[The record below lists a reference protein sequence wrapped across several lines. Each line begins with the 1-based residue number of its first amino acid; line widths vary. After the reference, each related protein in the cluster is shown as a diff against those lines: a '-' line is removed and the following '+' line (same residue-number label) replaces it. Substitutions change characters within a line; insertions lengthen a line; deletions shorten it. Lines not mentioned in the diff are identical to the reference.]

1 MIGEVVTVEVD
12 EAVTGLTADVALGA
26 TLLHVGATTGFDDD
40 GGFLSLDGTTY
51 AYIDADPDA
60 ATLTLATGLTAAV
73 TAESPVWALDDLGS
87 RRADRWVHC
96 LIDGAEQTTPVLV
109 PTHLEL
115 DFPEGDSLAGLW
127 VPVGLDAHGHRVALG
142 KADQASP
149 KDGNQLVDR
158 SVTADKISVGAAG
171 VTVLNGTFED
181 SSSEGL
187 FAGWWPSIWFVGAA
201 GSAHIDEATGV
212 DKIAGSRS
220 LVIRL
225 DDGAAGWKVVT
236 AGKPI
241 PVRPGQVFTLSGMI
255 AADRTIAVTVG
266 AADYPTLA
274 SLGFQTSTDA
284 ADPEDIFTPD
294 AAWQY
299 APIDALS
306 TTATQVSQTFT
317 VPDGHTQLRIACQ
330 AHPSNAGAWSA
341 IFDQVTLVEQAQ
353 VSTVTV
359 VDDWT
364 TFRDAQG
371 RTIAQALG
379 LTPSTSVGIT
389 FPATATRWYSGT
401 GVRKDTGSEIK
412 QGNGSDSYGNRRGA
426 IWWDSAA
433 VSTALGSGAGYSKVE
448 IRLTETAHAKAIAN
462 NVYLGTHTDGTVR
475 AAWGDITGKVTA
487 ALTAPGF
494 RVGGAVWVDITSI
507 VSVADLVGQVKRGLL
522 VGPAPSDSLDY
533 ALTLAGATASS
544 DAPLLRVS

>member
-1 MIGEVVTVEVD
+1 MNGYAVGAVWTPLGSHLTV
-12 EAVTGLTADVALGA
+12 AAA
-26 TLLHVGATTGFDDD
+26 VGATVLTVEHAGDFPAS
-40 GGFLSLDGTTY
+40 GVLDVAGTQISYT
-51 AYIDADPDA
+51 A
-60 ATLTLATGLTAAV
+60 AGDTLTLAEGLGTAADV
-73 TAESPVWALDDLGS
+73 DEPVSLVLGGQVAGLWHLLVDLG
-87 RRADRWVHC
+87 
-96 LIDGAEQTTPVLV
+96 DGDTVPVPIPLTQRSHWPLTETFPEPLPVLV
-109 PTHLEL
+109 SDDLSTVIDAPARTPSF
-115 DFPEGDSLAGLW
+115 DAGF
-127 VPVGLDAHGHRVALG
+127 A
-142 KADQASP
+142 
-149 KDGNQLVDR
+149 VDR
-158 SVTADKISVGAAG
+158 SVTADKISAGAAG

-181 SSSEGL
+181 SSSLGL
-187 FAGWWPSIWFVGAA
+187 FAGWTPSFWRA
-201 GSAHIDEATGV
+201 GTGGTSHIDEATNV

-220 LVIRL
+220 LAIRL

-255 AADRTIAVTVG
+255 AADRTIAVAVG
-266 AADYPTLA
+266 AADYPALA